1 MKSEI
6 FEKYQRILQ
15 LSRMGFNT
23 PRMQYITPSMLNKP
37 VFLQK
42 RIEGFLR
49 RKKAKFANIRTYI
62 WDKGKEGWN
71 SKHLIFVPVEE
82 VYQNVVKL
90 LQEKRYCMVDVENPK
105 AGVIA
110 GNIEIRFSDKSFVAE
125 FVMKDEGAMVRD
137 VDISSDVKYC
147 YGKFDGKVVVDNTN
161 LDKVPEQVIK
171 AVGICFRLFKLPC
184 SSAIIEFS
192 ATSEPQGVL
201 KDNLIFWEYRDCR
214 K

>member
-6 FEKYQRILQ
+6 YEKYQRILQ

-23 PRMQYITPSMLNKP
+23 PRMHYITPSMLNKP
-37 VFLQK
+37 VDLQRK
-42 RIEGFLR
+42 VEGFLR
-49 RKKAKFANIRTYI
+49 RNKAKFANIRTYI

-71 SKHLIFVPVEE
+71 SKHLIFVPSES
-82 VYQNVVKL
+82 VYQNVVNL
-90 LQEKRYCMVDVENPK
+90 LGEKRYCMVDVENPK
-105 AGVIA
+105 AGIIA
-110 GNIEIRFSDKSFVAE
+110 GNIEIRLIDNTFVAE

-137 VDISSDVKYC
+137 VDISSDIKYC
-147 YGKFDGKVVVDNTN
+147 YGRFERRVIVENTN
-161 LDKVPEQVIK
+161 LDKVPEQVLK
-171 AVGICFRLFKLPC
+171 AVDVCFRLFKLPC
-184 SSAIIEFS
+184 SSVIIEFS